1 MSMSMNILIADDH
14 PVVRQGLRQMLASEN
29 DLNVVG
35 EARNGHEVVEISKRV
50 EWDVAVLDYNMP
62 GRTGLELVKEL
73 KQRHPGRPVLILSM
87 YPEERYALR
96 ALKAGAAGYITKESA
111 SGELVNAIRK
121 VAKGGR
127 YVSTSLGERLA
138 QELAGDSERPVHER
152 LSDREYQIMWMIA
165 SGKTVGEVAEQLFL
179 SPNTVSTYRAR
190 ILRKMNMKS
199 NAELMHYA
207 IAHHLVD

>member
-1 MSMSMNILIADDH
+1 MNILIADDH

-35 EARNGHEVVEISKRV
+35 EARNGHEVVDISKRV
-50 EWDVAVLDYNMP
+50 EWDVAVLDYNIP

>member
-1 MSMSMNILIADDH
+1 MNILIADDH
-14 PVVRQGLRQMLASEN
+14 PVVRQGLRQMLASES
-29 DLNVVG
+29 DLSVAG
-35 EARNGHEVVEISKRV
+35 EAKNGHEVLELSQSVD
-50 EWDVAVLDYNMP
+50 WDIAVLDYNMP

-73 KQRHPGRPVLILSM
+73 RQRFPGRPVLILSM

-111 SGELVNAIRK
+111 PGELVSAIRK
-121 VAKGGR
+121 VAKGGK
-127 YVSTSLGERLA
+127 YVSATLGERLA
-138 QELAGDSERPVHER
+138 QELGGDNERPVHEL

-165 SGKTVGEVAEQLFL
+165 SGKTVGEVAGQLFL

>member
-1 MSMSMNILIADDH
+1 MSMNILIADDH

>member
-1 MSMSMNILIADDH
+1 MNILIADDH
-14 PVVRQGLRQMLASEN
+14 PVVRQGLRQMLASET
-29 DLNVVG
+29 DLTVVG

-127 YVSTSLGERLA
+127 YVSATLGERLA

>member
-1 MSMSMNILIADDH
+1 MNMNILIADDH
-14 PVVRQGLRQMLASEN
+14 PVVRQGLRQMLASET

>member
-1 MSMSMNILIADDH
+1 MNILIADDH
-14 PVVRQGLRQMLASEN
+14 PVVRQGLRQMLASET

-73 KQRHPGRPVLILSM
+73 KQRHPGRPILILSM

-111 SGELVNAIRK
+111 PGELVNAIRK

-127 YVSTSLGERLA
+127 YVSAMLGERLA
-138 QELAGDSERPVHER
+138 QDLAGDSERPVHER

-165 SGKTVGEVAEQLFL
+165 SGKTVGEVAEHLFL

-207 IAHHLVD
+207 IAHQLVD